1 MDEIQRGRCLVVVG
15 GQWGDEGKGKIVDI
29 LSAQADVVARYQGG
43 HNAGHTVILDGDP
56 FILHLIP
63 SGILRPETRCVI
75 GSGVVVDPVALLEE
89 MDSLAARG
97 IDINGRLV
105 VSARAHL
112 ILPHHRAIDKESE
125 RLKGVRKIGT
135 TGRGIG
141 PAYVDKMARVGL
153 RVGDLLNPRRFRQRL
168 AANVQEMNVLLRE
181 VYKSEGIDAEEAAR
195 EYLGYGER
203 LAPFIGDT
211 FQVLNDAIDAGKT
224 VLFEGAQGTLL
235 DVDHGTYP
243 FVTSSS
249 AAAGGACTGT
259 GVGPTRISAV
269 LGVVKAYTTRVG
281 SGPFPTEISG
291 EEGDAFRER
300 GKEYGATTGRPRRC
314 GWFDAVAVRY
324 AVRLNALSCLAVTK
338 LDVLDVCR
346 TIKVC
351 VGYRHEGRT
360 HDAFPSDLEV
370 IESCVPVYEEMSGW
384 MTSTSGIQHWDD
396 LPREAKSYLKRL
408 SDLVGAGIAMVST
421 GARRDETI
429 RVPGALE
436 W

>member
-75 GSGVVVDPVALLEE
+75 GSGVVIDPVALLGE
-89 MDSLAARG
+89 MDSLSARG
-97 IDINGRLV
+97 IGINGRLV
-105 VSARAHL
+105 ISARAHL
-112 ILPHHRAIDKESE
+112 ILPYHRAIDKESE
-125 RLKGVRKIGT
+125 RIKGVRKIGT

-153 RVGDLLNPRRFRQRL
+153 RVGDLANPAKFRQRL
-168 AANVQEMNVLLRE
+168 AANVQEMNVLLKE
-181 VYKSEGIDAEEAAR
+181 IYDSPETDSEGVAR

-211 FQVLNDAIDAGKT
+211 SRILNDAIDSGRA

-281 SGPFPTEISG
+281 GGPFPTEISG

-314 GWFDAVAVRY
+314 GWFDAVAARY

-338 LDVLDVCR
+338 LDVLDACR

-360 HDAFPSDLEV
+360 H
-370 IESCVPVYEEMSGW
+370 
-384 MTSTSGIQHWDD
+384 
-396 LPREAKSYLKRL
+396 
-408 SDLVGAGIAMVST
+408 
-421 GARRDETI
+421 
-429 RVPGALE
+429 
-436 W
+436 